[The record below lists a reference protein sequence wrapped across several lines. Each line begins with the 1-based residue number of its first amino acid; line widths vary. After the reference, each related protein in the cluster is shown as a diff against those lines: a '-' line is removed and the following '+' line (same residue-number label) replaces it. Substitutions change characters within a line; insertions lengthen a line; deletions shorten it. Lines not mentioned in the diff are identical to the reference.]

1 MKSTKL
7 MRLAMASGTLTVALI
22 LNSAVVFGQPAG
34 TIQLAANR
42 AAAPGASGAVSTT
55 LSALEER
62 LDAQQQQID
71 ELTALVS
78 KLEAKLQD
86 ASAPTLSARAA
97 PPSNS
102 AGNGPSAAPV
112 PAPAPPAP
120 APAPPVTAAAYR
132 APRELLPDIGHIGA
146 EVGLF
151 LGGATNPYKDN
162 KGFATGGYIDLP
174 FKNVAGGKLSYEIMI
189 GLQRSKTQQTSTSG
203 VNALVNA
210 VLNSYLGNTGANS
223 TSPTN
228 FLTTPLPITSTT
240 QENSK
245 LLTVAPVLLKYSL
258 HGMGRFRPYVVG
270 GLATY
275 VWIGSNDNTQSFDA
289 VKALGS
295 LAGAPVGNSTL
306 GATLNAILQGS
317 QIGGLAPTSPEL
329 AARGVPHGQGNLM
342 FGGQF
347 GGGFEVRVTPKFSMG
362 VDVRRN
368 QVEGTNSS
376 FTTFAFKQG
385 LHW

>member
-7 MRLAMASGTLTVALI
+7 MRLVMASGTLTVALI

-120 APAPPVTAAAYR
+120 APAPPVTAASYR
-132 APRELLPDIGHIGA
+132 APREVLPDIGHIGA
-146 EVGLF
+146 AVGLF
-151 LGGATNPYKDN
+151 L
-162 KGFATGGYIDLP
+162 
-174 FKNVAGGKLSYEIMI
+174 AG
-189 GLQRSKTQQTSTSG
+189 
-203 VNALVNA
+203 
-210 VLNSYLGNTGANS
+210 
-223 TSPTN
+223 
-228 FLTTPLPITSTT
+228 
-240 QENSK
+240 
-245 LLTVAPVLLKYSL
+245 
-258 HGMGRFRPYVVG
+258 
-270 GLATY
+270 
-275 VWIGSNDNTQSFDA
+275 
-289 VKALGS
+289 
-295 LAGAPVGNSTL
+295 
-306 GATLNAILQGS
+306 
-317 QIGGLAPTSPEL
+317 
-329 AARGVPHGQGNLM
+329 
-342 FGGQF
+342 
-347 GGGFEVRVTPKFSMG
+347 
-362 VDVRRN
+362 
-368 QVEGTNSS
+368 
-376 FTTFAFKQG
+376 
-385 LHW
+385 

>member
-7 MRLAMASGTLTVALI
+7 MQLAMASGTLTVALV

-42 AAAPGASGAVSTT
+42 AAGPGTSVALSPT

-78 KLEAKLQD
+78 KLEARLQG
-86 ASAPTLSARAA
+86 AEAPTLLARAA

-102 AGNGPSAAPV
+102 APVPTPVPAPV
-112 PAPAPPAP
+112 PTPAPPAP
-120 APAPPVTAAAYR
+120 APATAVTAAYR

-189 GLQRSKTQQTSTSG
+189 GMQRSKTQQTSTSG

-210 VLNSYLGNTGANS
+210 ALNSYLGNTGANS

-228 FLTTPLPITSTT
+228 FLTGPLPITSTT

-245 LLTVAPVLLKYSL
+245 VLTVAPVLLKYSL
-258 HGMGRFRPYVVG
+258 HNMGRFRPYIVG

-295 LAGAPVGNSTL
+295 LAGAPVGSSTL

-329 AARGVPHGQGNLM
+329 AARGVPHGQGNLL

>member
-1 MKSTKL
+1 
-7 MRLAMASGTLTVALI
+7 
-22 LNSAVVFGQPAG
+22 
-34 TIQLAANR
+34 
-42 AAAPGASGAVSTT
+42 
-55 LSALEER
+55 
-62 LDAQQQQID
+62 
-71 ELTALVS
+71 
-78 KLEAKLQD
+78 
-86 ASAPTLSARAA
+86 
-97 PPSNS
+97 
-102 AGNGPSAAPV
+102 
-112 PAPAPPAP
+112 
-120 APAPPVTAAAYR
+120 
-132 APRELLPDIGHIGA
+132 LLPDIGHIGA

-189 GLQRSKTQQTSTSG
+189 GMQRSKTQQTSTSG

-210 VLNSYLGNTGANS
+210 ALNAYLGNTGANS
-223 TSPTN
+223 TSPTS
-228 FLTTPLPITSTT
+228 FLTSPLPITSTT

-258 HGMGRFRPYVVG
+258 HDMGRFRPYVVA

-295 LAGAPVGNSTL
+295 LAGAPVGSSTL

>member
-7 MRLAMASGTLTVALI
+7 MQLAMASGTLTVALV
-22 LNSAVVFGQPAG
+22 LNSAVVFGQPGG

-42 AAAPGASGAVSTT
+42 AAAPGTSVALSPT

-62 LDAQQQQID
+62 LEAQQQQID
-71 ELTALVS
+71 ELRALVS
-78 KLEAKLQD
+78 KLEARLQD
-86 ASAPTLSARAA
+86 APAPTLSARAA

-102 AGNGPSAAPV
+102 APV
-112 PAPAPPAP
+112 PTPVPTPAPPAP
-120 APAPPVTAAAYR
+120 APATAVTAAYR

-146 EVGLF
+146 EVGMF

-189 GLQRSKTQQTSTSG
+189 GLQRSKTQQPSTSG

-210 VLNSYLGNTGANS
+210 ALNSYLGNTAANS
-223 TSPTN
+223 TSPTS
-228 FLTTPLPITSTT
+228 FLTGPLPITSTT

-245 LLTVAPVLLKYSL
+245 VLTVAPVLLKYSL
-258 HGMGRFRPYVVG
+258 HNMGRFRPYIVG

-275 VWIGSNDNTQSFDA
+275 VWIGSNDNSQSFNA
-289 VKALGS
+289 NTALGS
-295 LAGAPVGNSTL
+295 LASAPVGNSTL

-329 AARGVPHGQGNLM
+329 AARGVPHGQGNLL